1 MNRISYKL
9 NILWVKIRF
18 KFWLFSFT
26 LLLCHLI
33 FTHSMSAL
41 INPLGSNTQIKILIN
56 IIEVTLSDIRK
67 LAAKRQGLKL
77 LLMKYIFGQ
86 FGNQNRIKP
95 KIIWKFQDESV
106 ISKTHIPLMLFFK
119 LRKFIS
125 IIMCTKNGET

>member
-1 MNRISYKL
+1 
-9 NILWVKIRF
+9 
-18 KFWLFSFT
+18 
-26 LLLCHLI
+26 
-33 FTHSMSAL
+33 MSAL
-41 INPLGSNTQIKILIN
+41 INPLGSNTQIKILVN
-56 IIEVTLSDIRK
+56 IFEITLFDIRK

-95 KIIWKFQDESV
+95 KIIWKFQDENV